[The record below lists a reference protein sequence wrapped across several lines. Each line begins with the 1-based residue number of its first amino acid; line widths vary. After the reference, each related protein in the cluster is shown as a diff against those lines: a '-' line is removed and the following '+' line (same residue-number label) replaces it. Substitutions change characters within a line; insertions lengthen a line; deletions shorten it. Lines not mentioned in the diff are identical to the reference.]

1 MILISVPTGYVWQI
15 SDSGE
20 YIRGQGFQLFTA
32 INLFYYLEAFGN
44 GIYILYRK
52 MYQKEH
58 YLLQSLLLSTLPLA
72 EILVNTY
79 LIPLQMT
86 YPFQPFCLVLGTL
99 SAYLFMADRQKTL
112 LEEQHNASLNRAL
125 ELEKEASRKA
135 VEAGAVKSVFL
146 ANMSHDIRTPIN
158 AILGFADI
166 IDRHPDDEARVRDCV
181 GKIKTSGHI
190 LLSLI
195 NDVLDLTKIENDKLQ
210 LNEAPAYLTK
220 MAQKLNE
227 LFHPVMKQ
235 GELDFDIQLNLPH
248 PHVLCDEGKLQRI
261 LVNVINNEVKF
272 TPKGGQIR
280 LSITDHLSDDN
291 SELYE
296 FLVQDT
302 GIGISKEFLSH
313 IFEAFEQEP
322 NTAVNNSS
330 GAGLGLSIVKKLV
343 DLMNGMVVIDSTP
356 GNGTSVKIMLPL
368 SRAEMDLN
376 SRNTGKSPVSA
387 ALSGIQPRIMSLT
400 LRSPGRFWKKKAPK
414 SPGQPMERKPWTAS
428 STLQSAFSIL
438 F

>member
-1 MILISVPTGYVWQI
+1 M
-15 SDSGE
+15 
-20 YIRGQGFQLFTA
+20 
-32 INLFYYLEAFGN
+32 
-44 GIYILYRK
+44 
-52 MYQKEH
+52 
-58 YLLQSLLLSTLPLA
+58 
-72 EILVNTY
+72 
-79 LIPLQMT
+79 
-86 YPFQPFCLVLGTL
+86 LGTL
-99 SAYLFMADRQKTL
+99 FAYLFMADRQKNL
-112 LEEQHNASLNRAL
+112 LEEIHNASLNQAL
-125 ELEKEASRKA
+125 EMEKEASKKA
-135 VEAGAVKSVFL
+135 LEAGKVKSIFL

>member
-86 YPFQPFCLVLGTL
+86 YPF
-99 SAYLFMADRQKTL
+99 
-112 LEEQHNASLNRAL
+112 LEGIHNASLNQAL
-125 ELEKEASRKA
+125 EMEKEASKKA
-135 VEAGAVKSVFL
+135 LEAGKVKSIFL